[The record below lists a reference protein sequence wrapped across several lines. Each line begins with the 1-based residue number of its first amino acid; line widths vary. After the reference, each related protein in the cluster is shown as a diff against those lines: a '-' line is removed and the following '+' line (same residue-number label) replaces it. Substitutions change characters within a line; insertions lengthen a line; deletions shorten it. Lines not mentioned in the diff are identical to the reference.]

1 MILIDTHTLIW
12 FMFDDSQLSEVAL
25 SKIKSEDKVYVS
37 VASLWEIAIKQSLG
51 KLKITNSIQD
61 ITDKCAEADILILP
75 LEPKHL
81 DYIKE
86 LPDIHRDP
94 FDRLIISQVVTEG
107 MTLITKDN
115 TIPQYDVKTLW

>member
-94 FDRLIISQVVTEG
+94 FDRLIISQAVTEG

>member
-94 FDRLIISQVVTEG
+94 FDRLIISQAVTEE

-115 TIPQYDVKTLW
+115 TIPQYDVKTFW

>member
-61 ITDKCAEADILILP
+61 VTDKCAEADILILP

-94 FDRLIISQVVTEG
+94 FDRLIISQAVTEG

>member
-25 SKIKSEDKVYVS
+25 SKIKSEDKVYAS

-94 FDRLIISQVVTEG
+94 FDRLIISQAVTEG